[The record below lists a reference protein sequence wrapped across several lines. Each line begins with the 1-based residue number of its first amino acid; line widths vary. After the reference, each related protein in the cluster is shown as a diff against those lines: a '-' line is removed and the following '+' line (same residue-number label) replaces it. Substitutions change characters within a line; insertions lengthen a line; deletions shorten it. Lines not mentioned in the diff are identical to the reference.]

1 VRPRL
6 FAVALVL
13 LCAPFGLRAQTAAAG
28 SPSGVDQSLTSV
40 VSGGSWRIGARR
52 GTFRLLV
59 FGRGWRHERSRL
71 VVEWLE
77 TQPAKQRTVLYSAR
91 DIEAIPG
98 EAWALDPPRLEF
110 RDRSWY
116 ATVTGTTDGGRIR
129 RTWRFELASPGVVR
143 EVRPR

>member
-1 VRPRL
+1 VRTRL
-6 FAVALVL
+6 LAAVLV
-13 LCAPFGLRAQTAAAG
+13 LCAPVGLRAQTSALG
-28 SPSGVDQSLTSV
+28 SAVSVDQSLTSV
-40 VSGGSWRIGARR
+40 VSGGAWRIGTRH
-52 GTFRLLV
+52 GSFRLLV
-59 FGRGWRHERSRL
+59 FGRGWEHERSRL

-77 TQPAKQRTVLYSAR
+77 AQPARRRVVLYSAR
-91 DIEAIPG
+91 DVEAIPS